1 MGRQKVQER
10 MKNPPAEGGARK
22 GGKAVNSA
30 IICIAISVLVIL
42 LNIIG
47 TMLFSTGI
55 ANERM
60 EMMRIGIAV
69 IKVATI
75 TAVLNLSWCLVRL
88 SLFA

>member
-1 MGRQKVQER
+1 
-10 MKNPPAEGGARK
+10 MKKAPAEGGARK
-22 GGKAVNSA
+22 GEKVVNSA

>member
-1 MGRQKVQER
+1 MVHDPVLRDIKSRRE
-10 MKNPPAEGGARK
+10 AGARK
-22 GGKAVNSA
+22 GEKAVNSA

>member
-10 MKNPPAEGGARK
+10 VKNPPAEAGARK
-22 GGKAVNSA
+22 GEKAVNSA